1 MVGGR
6 AIVGLVLTLWATAAG
21 CDDDAAPPVVAP
33 SPPSA
38 VASPGPGPARG
49 CGVPDLGPVDAASVL
64 VPGPSNGLPRATAQA
79 ERMLIDAVVLDARCH
94 PVPGV
99 SLDIWHTD
107 ARGRYGPPGTEE
119 CCYYQGTVLA
129 DRNGR
134 FRLETIRPARY
145 PEPGAPPAHV
155 HLEIRHGTNSL
166 DTEIVFPAGSIPPV
180 VAPGA
185 HEVPVALTRVGDSW
199 QARVALVL
207 AT

>member
-1 MVGGR
+1 
-6 AIVGLVLTLWATAAG
+6 
-21 CDDDAAPPVVAP
+21 
-33 SPPSA
+33 
-38 VASPGPGPARG
+38 
-49 CGVPDLGPVDAASVL
+49 VPDLGPVDAKSVL
-64 VPGPSNGLPRATAQA
+64 VPGPSNGLPPRHRQWRADGDRGRRAQ
-79 ERMLIDAVVLDARCH
+79 R
-94 PVPGV
+94 PVPPVPDV
-99 SLDIWHTD
+99 SLDIWRTD
-107 ARGRYGPPGTEE
+107 ARGRYGSAGTEVY
-119 CCYYQGTVLA
+119 CYYYQGTVLA

-134 FRLETIRPARY
+134 FRLQTIVPVRH